1 MTVYFQTTF
10 ILHYVGKNTALKNG
24 YFKLNPLNLCVCV
37 CVCKLQEV
45 QRMSSTSRYVNRSQ
59 FTQRTKFLIPLHP
72 IGFFSCLC
80 EVSDSVSY

>member
-37 CVCKLQEV
+37 CVQAPRSAEDVLNKQICQQVTVHPENQISHSFASYRFLF
-45 QRMSSTSRYVNRSQ
+45 MSV
-59 FTQRTKFLIPLHP
+59 
-72 IGFFSCLC
+72 
-80 EVSDSVSY
+80 